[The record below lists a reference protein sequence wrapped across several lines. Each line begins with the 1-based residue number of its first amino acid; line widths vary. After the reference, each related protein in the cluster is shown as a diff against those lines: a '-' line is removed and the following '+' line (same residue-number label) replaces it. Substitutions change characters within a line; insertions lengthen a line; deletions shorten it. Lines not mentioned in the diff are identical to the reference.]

1 MKPTLVKE
9 IYPESVISINATK
22 QFLMKRSK
30 NLQVKMVKEES
41 AKWKMDRMHSKL

>member
-9 IYPESVISINATK
+9 IYPESVISLNATK

-30 NLQVKMVKEES
+30 NLQLKMAKEDS
-41 AKWKMDRMHSKL
+41 TKWKMDRMHSKL